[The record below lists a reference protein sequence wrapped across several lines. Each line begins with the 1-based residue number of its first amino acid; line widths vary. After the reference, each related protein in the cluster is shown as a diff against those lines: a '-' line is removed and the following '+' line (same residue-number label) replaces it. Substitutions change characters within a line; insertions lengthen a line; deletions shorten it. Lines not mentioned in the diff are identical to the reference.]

1 MWPFK
6 KKKTEEVAPQEFAP
20 EMEYV
25 PQEMAYEAPA
35 AQEAY
40 EMPAPQGEDG
50 ISLESIMQEFAGAEA
65 ALPVEEAPAAEEVVF
80 AAPVTEETVCFA
92 PPASEETVCFEPP
105 VTEETVCF
113 QPPVTEETVCF
124 DIPELPDEVQPP
136 VSGDTLRVELPEE
149 MYYPEQVSGD
159 TVRIE
164 LPEDDDVRTDMP
176 RSGEYSEVT
185 GDTVSFAPITDEQL
199 RQEPYAE
206 GWEPQYEQPIGEY
219 IPPQP
224 ILFHPRSRLR
234 ELKRKLVAGPER
246 RYYELSEMG
255 YTRLQFAI
263 FFCLLVAVLTAGA
276 TVAYE
281 LGMLAGRVKLV
292 AFLQLFGMLIASLLG
307 VYQLMDGVADLF
319 KKRFSLNTLLVLSF
333 FACIAD
339 GVFCLKAQ
347 RVPCCAAFA
356 VQMTMSL
363 WSTYHERS
371 TEQGQMDTM
380 RKATRLDSIVT
391 MDDYH
396 EGCTGI
402 LRGEGQVEDFMEHY
416 NEPSSTEKVT
426 SLYALIAACVAILGG
441 VAAGVLK
448 GSVEFGLQVLA
459 TALLAAVPGTYFITT
474 SRPKAILEKRLH
486 KLGTVLCGWNRAAK
500 LTGKVVFPIGHEDIY
515 PAGCTM
521 LNGVKFYGDRDPDQV
536 VAYATA
542 VVSADGGGL
551 TPLFENLL
559 TSRNGRIYE
568 VENLRLYGGGGIGGE
583 VCGEPVLVGMQDFL
597 KEMGVEIPAGTMVS
611 RAVYVAVDGE
621 LCGVFAVSTTKT
633 REATQGL
640 STLCSYRGLRPIVV
654 TADFMLTEEHVSDS
668 FGVNIRRLE
677 FPEFEV
683 RAELAAKQPDSDAP
697 AIALVTRDGLSSYA
711 YAVTG
716 ARALRTATILGTVIH
731 LVGGVLGLGMVIT
744 LALLGAAHV
753 LIPVNMLL
761 FQLIW
766 MIPGLLITE
775 WTRAI

>member
-1 MWPFK
+1 MWLFK
-6 KKKTEEVAPQEFAP
+6 KKKAVEAAP
-20 EMEYV
+20 EELAPV
-25 PQEMAYEAPA
+25 AENAPEEAAVEA
-35 AQEAY
+35 A
-40 EMPAPQGEDG
+40 PRGEEDML
-50 ISLESIMQEFAGAEA
+50 LESILQEFND
-65 ALPVEEAPAAEEVVF
+65 EEAVPAAEENAEEAVQPAVTEETVAF
-80 AAPVTEETVCFA
+80 QMPVTEETVAFQ
-92 PPASEETVCFEPP
+92 PA
-105 VTEETVCF
+105 VTEETVAF
-113 QPPVTEETVCF
+113 QMPVDEALAPA
-124 DIPELPDEVQPP
+124 DIPELPDDAEPAL
-136 VSGDTLRVELPEE
+136 SGDTVRIELPEQTE
-149 MYYPEQVSGD
+149 AWPAEVSGD

-164 LPEDDDVRTDMP
+164 LPEDDVRTDLP
-176 RSGEYSEVT
+176 KSSEPGEVT
-185 GDTVSFAPITDEQL
+185 GDTVSFAPITEDQL
-199 RQEPYAE
+199 RQEPYAD
-206 GWEPQYEQPIGEY
+206 GWEPQYEQPMGEY

-263 FFCLLVAVLTAGA
+263 FFCLLMTVLTAGA
-276 TVAYE
+276 TVAFS
-281 LGMLAGRVKLV
+281 LGMLAERVKLV
-292 AFLQLFGMLIASLLG
+292 AFLQLFGMLIAALLG

-319 KKRFSLNTLLVLSF
+319 KKRFTLNTLLVLSF

-347 RVPCCAAFA
+347 RIPCCAAFTL
-356 VQMTMSL
+356 QMTMSL
-363 WSTYHERS
+363 WAAYHERS

-380 RKATRLDSIVT
+380 RKATHLDSLVA
-391 MDDYH
+391 MDNYH

-416 NEPSSTEKVT
+416 NEPSSMEKAT
-426 SLYALIAACVAILGG
+426 SLYALIASCVCIIGG
-441 VAAGVLK
+441 VVAGVLK
-448 GSVEFGLQVLA
+448 GSVEFGLQVVA
-459 TALLAAVPGTYFITT
+459 TALLAAVPGTYFVTA

-486 KLGTVLCGWNRAAK
+486 KVGTVLCGWSRAAK
-500 LTGKVVFPIGHEDIY
+500 LTGKVAFPIGHEDLY

-542 VVSADGGGL
+542 VISADGGGL

-597 KEMGVEIPAGTMVS
+597 REMGVEIPSGTMVNH
-611 RAVYVAVDGE
+611 AVYVAVDGE
-621 LCGVFAVSTTKT
+621 LCGLFAVSTTKT

-640 STLCSYRGLRPIVV
+640 STLCSYRGLRPIMVSG
-654 TADFMLTEEHVSDS
+654 DFMLTDDYVSES

-683 RAELAAKQPDSDAP
+683 RAELAAKQAEADAP
-697 AIALVTRDGLSSYA
+697 AIALVTHDGLSSYA

-731 LVGGVLGLGMVIT
+731 MVGGILGLGVVIT

-766 MIPGLLITE
+766 MIPGLLVTE